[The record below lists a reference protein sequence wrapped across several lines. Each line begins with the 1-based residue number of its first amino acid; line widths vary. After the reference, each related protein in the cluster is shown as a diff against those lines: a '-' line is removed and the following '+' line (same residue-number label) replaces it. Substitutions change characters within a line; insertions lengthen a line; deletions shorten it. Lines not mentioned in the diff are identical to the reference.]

1 MDCRWAVEG
10 KEVLSRKQRRP
21 QKPEPHKPRRNHLQ
35 YTHTVFWRWSG
46 PVRVRCC
53 VLTHTHRGD
62 NIAVILLPVVSNLV
76 MFG

>member
-53 VLTHTHRGD
+53 VLTHTHTHTHSINQD
-62 NIAVILLPVVSNLV
+62 TSTTQQ
-76 MFG
+76 